1 MKKINVSPKK
11 KILITGANSYIGT
24 SVERWL
30 NNQEGS
36 YEVDTLDLK
45 NEKWTRYDF
54 SSYDVIYH
62 VAGIAHADT
71 GRVTEETKKLYY
83 SVNTDLAIK
92 VAKKAKEE
100 GVNQFIFMSSMIVYS
115 GCKQD
120 IITSDTIPV
129 PLNFYGD
136 SKLQADIQL
145 EKLRDDSFKVVI
157 LRPPMIYGKGSK
169 GNYPRLAKLASRLW
183 LFPMVK
189 NERSMLHID
198 NLCEFVKLMIDNQES
213 GIFFPQNSEYVNT
226 SNMVKQIAEVKKHK
240 IHIVKGFN
248 WCIKLITRCPGKIGN
263 ITSKVFGSS
272 IYSKEMSIYKNG
284 DYQIRT
290 FEESIQ
296 LTEGEI

>member
-62 VAGIAHADT
+62 VAGIAHADM

-92 VAKKAKEE
+92 VAKKAKKE

-120 IITSDTIPV
+120 MITSDTIPV

-248 WCIKLITRCPGKIGN
+248 WCIKLIKRCPGKIGN

-296 LTEGEI
+296 LTEGER